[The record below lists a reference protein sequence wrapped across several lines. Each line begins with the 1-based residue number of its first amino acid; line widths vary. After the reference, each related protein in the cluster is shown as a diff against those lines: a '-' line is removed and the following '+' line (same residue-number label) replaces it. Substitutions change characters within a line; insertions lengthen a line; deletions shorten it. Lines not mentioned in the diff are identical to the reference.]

1 MRNRLGIYFHVP
13 FCKQACTYCDFHFS
27 TQTKLLEKM
36 ASAQKSELIHHAG
49 QYVESQVE
57 TIYLG
62 GGTPSLLDVHFI
74 EQWMGAI
81 HQHYSVVDSCEIT
94 VEINPDDINRLKI
107 QQWKDIGVNR
117 FSVGIQSF
125 DEAILTWMNRAH
137 NSDQSKQGVQMLQDA
152 GFENISVDLIYGHG
166 KLSESEWLNDV
177 NQFLALQVPHISAYA
192 LTVEPKTLLHQQ
204 LQKGMYIGQDDEQT
218 VQEFLHLHHE
228 LGQMGY
234 THYEV
239 SNYARLGY
247 ESKHNRSYWEGHQYL
262 GIGPSAHSFDGKDRR
277 YNLANNPQYI
287 QMVDTEQWDKLIQWD
302 RMDEKSTWN
311 EMWLIGLRTKNGV
324 DLSLAKTNALYHK
337 SNEASIQKWTASGHL
352 LIEGN
357 QLTCTPM
364 GWMVLDLILL
374 DFFCS

>member
-36 ASAQKSELIHHAG
+36 ATAQKSELIYHAR

-74 EQWMGAI
+74 EQWMDAI
-81 HQHYSVVDSCEIT
+81 HRHYSLADSCEVT
-94 VEINPDDINRLKI
+94 VEINPDDINRVKI

-125 DEAILTWMNRAH
+125 DDGVLTWMNRAH
-137 NSDQSKQGVQMLQDA
+137 NRDQSKRGVQMLQDA

-177 NQFLALQVPHISAYA
+177 NQFFALQVPHISAYA

-218 VQEFLHLHHE
+218 VQEFLHLHNE
-228 LGQMGY
+228 LGNMGY
-234 THYEV
+234 RHYEV
-239 SNYARLGY
+239 SNYARPGY

-287 QMVDTEQWDKLIQWD
+287 QLVDTEQWDKLVQWD

-337 SNEASIQKWTASGHL
+337 SNEASIQKWMASGHL

-374 DFFCS
+374 DFFCT

>member
-36 ASAQKSELIHHAG
+36 AAAQKSELIYYAAK
-49 QYVESQVE
+49 YIDSQVE

-74 EQWMGAI
+74 EQWMDVI
-81 HQHYSVVDSCEIT
+81 HGYYSVAKSCEIT
-94 VEINPDDINRLKI
+94 VEINPDDINTFKI
-107 QQWKDIGVNR
+107 KQWKDIGVNR
-117 FSVGIQSF
+117 FSVGIQTF
-125 DEAILTWMNRAH
+125 DDGVLKWMNRAH
-137 NSDQSKQGVQMLQDA
+137 SRDQSKRGVEMLQDA

-166 KLSESEWLNDV
+166 KLSETDWHNEV
-177 NQFLALQVPHISAYA
+177 NQFLDLRVPHISAYA

-218 VQEFLHLHHE
+218 VQEFLHLHNE
-228 LGQMGY
+228 LGKMGY

-239 SNYARLGY
+239 SNYARPGF

-287 QMVDTEQWDKLIQWD
+287 QLVDTEQWDKLVQWD
-302 RMDEKSTWN
+302 RMDDKSAWN
-311 EMWLIGLRTKNGV
+311 EMWLIGLRTKSGV
-324 DLSLAKTNALYHK
+324 DLSLAKGNALYQK
-337 SNEASIQKWTASGHL
+337 SNDISIQKWMASGHL